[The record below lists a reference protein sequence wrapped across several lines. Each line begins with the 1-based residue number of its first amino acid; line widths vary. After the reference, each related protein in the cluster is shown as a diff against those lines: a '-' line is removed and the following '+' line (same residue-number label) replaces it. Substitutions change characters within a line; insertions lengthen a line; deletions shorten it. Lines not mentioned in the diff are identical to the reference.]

1 MLTATQEIRVRYV
14 ETDNMG
20 VVHHANYF
28 AWFEAARV
36 HLLDELGLPYR
47 KLEEQ
52 GYLLPVLACSAEFKA
67 PARFDDRLH
76 VTVFIEEL
84 PTARIQARY
93 EVKRADQL
101 LATGHTLHAFVSPQ
115 GQVIRPP
122 EAFLEKAKECFHPQ
136 K

>member
-28 AWFEAARV
+28 AWFEAARIR
-36 HLLDELGLPYR
+36 LLDDLGLPYR
-47 KLEEQ
+47 QLEEQ
-52 GYLLPVLACSAEFKA
+52 GHLLPVLACSAEFKA

-76 VTVFIEEL
+76 VTVFIDEL
-84 PTARIQARY
+84 PTVRIQARY
-93 EVKRADQL
+93 EVKCDDQL
-101 LATGHTLHAFVSPQ
+101 LATGSTLHAFVSPQ

-122 EAFLEKAKECFHPQ
+122 EAFLQKAKQAFRP
-136 K
+136 KK